1 MSIGKVSENIASPPE
16 CIGGTVQQ
24 GWVRAHKTLKG
35 VRGTTL
41 AAALAVAAVAAG
53 SQLSAQSWT
62 ESRAAVDSCVQ
73 ELEFRISRET
83 QGRAPTAGIDFQSL
97 QVRQSGRNA
106 LAVNGRGSFR
116 RDQFDRG
123 RAYTFACTYDASA
136 GRANVTYKWSTGAT
150 GGNFDEPGYST
161 LPSYVPVPGGPGSGG
176 SSAYPP
182 TGRVFFSGGIIN
194 RASGKG
200 LDVEAESRTNAA
212 NVQQWD
218 FGSKPNQT
226 WDIVDLGRGEF
237 SIVNQGSGMALD
249 VARRDGSDGANVQQF
264 RWHNGDNQ
272 RWRLERA
279 GGGFYQIV
287 SVSSGRCLD
296 VDAGRLRENGANVQ
310 QWSCSGQPNQQ
321 WRLGR

>member
-1 MSIGKVSENIASPPE
+1 MAIAKVTETIASSPE
-16 CIGGTVQQ
+16 RLDDAAQQ
-24 GWVRAHKTLKG
+24 EGARTHKTLTG
-35 VRGTTL
+35 VRGIAL
-41 AAALAVAAVAAG
+41 AAAVAIAAVAVG

-62 ESRAAVDSCVQ
+62 ESRAAIDSCVQ
-73 ELEFRISRET
+73 ELEFRISRESG
-83 QGRAPTAGIDFQSL
+83 GRAPTAGIDFQSL

-123 RAYTFACTYDASA
+123 RAYTFGCTYDASA
-136 GRANVTYKWSTGAT
+136 GRANVTYKWSAGST
-150 GGNFDEPGYST
+150 GGGYDEPGYST
-161 LPSYVPVPGGPGSGG
+161 PPSYVPVPGGPGSGG

-200 LDVEAESRTNAA
+200 LDVEAESRASAA

-218 FGSKPNQT
+218 FGAKPNQI

-272 RWRLERA
+272 RWRLERV